1 MTTPAPSDDYRSGHR
16 LTVRILQ
23 TAPRLGHAWENL
35 AEIDRGVA
43 EADGVDLVVTPELAT
58 HGYHL
63 SEVPDVE
70 GFDPGAPELAAV
82 GRHGRAA
89 VIGFAERWRHHMFNS
104 AAVVADGRVEV
115 QRKLY
120 LPNYRS
126 WEERKH
132 FRPGGRIRTFDVLG
146 SHLSVLICND
156 LWQPAVPWLAA
167 HSGAEV
173 LVSIANS
180 SRSEI
185 GRRTEEVWDV
195 LLQHSAIAL
204 QCYVV
209 FVNRVGTEAGS
220 TFWGGSRVISP
231 LGEDLGRLGEEPGT
245 LDCTLDL
252 SELRLLRRRWPLL
265 QESRADVIAAE
276 ASRLAGEDF

>member
-1 MTTPAPSDDYRSGHR
+1 MSEH
-16 LTVRILQ
+16 LLNIRILQ
-23 TAPRLGHAWENL
+23 TDPQLGHAADNL
-35 AEIDRGVA
+35 AKIDQAVA
-43 EADGVDLVVTPELAT
+43 DADGVDLVVTPELAT

-70 GFDPGAPELAAV
+70 GFDPNDERLAAI

-89 VIGFAERWRHHMFNS
+89 VVGFAERWRHHMYNS
-104 AAVVADGRVEV
+104 AAIISDAGIEV
-115 QRKLY
+115 QRKMY

-132 FRPGGRIRTFDVLG
+132 FRPGNRLRTVDVAG
-146 SHLSVLICND
+146 THVSVLICND
-156 LWQPAVPWLAA
+156 IWQPAVPWLAA
-167 HSGAEV
+167 HSGAEIII
-173 LVSIANS
+173 SATNS

-185 GRRTEEVWDV
+185 GRRTEEVWDI
-195 LLQHSAIAL
+195 LLQHSAVAL
-204 QCYVV
+204 QSYVV
-209 FVNRVGTEAGS
+209 FANRVGTEAGS

-231 LGEDLGRLGEEPGT
+231 IGEDLGRLGEEEGI

-265 QESRADVIAAE
+265 QESRADLIAAE
-276 ASRLAGEDF
+276 AARLAGEDY

>member
-1 MTTPAPSDDYRSGHR
+1 MSTPATPDIAHQE
-16 LTVRILQ
+16 LMVRILQ
-23 TAPRLGHAWENL
+23 TAPRLGSAWENL
-35 AEIDRGVA
+35 ADIEAAVA
-43 EADGVDLVVTPELAT
+43 DAASSDLVVTPELAT

-70 GFDPGAPELAAV
+70 GFDPSDPRLAAV
-82 GRHGRAA
+82 GRHGPAA
-89 VIGFAERWRHHMFNS
+89 VLGFAERWRHHMFNS
-104 AAVVADGRVEV
+104 AALVTSDGVEV
-115 QRKLY
+115 QRKCY

-132 FRPGGRIRTFDVLG
+132 FRPGGRIRTFDVAG
-146 SHLSVLICND
+146 SHIAVLICND

-173 LVSIANS
+173 ILAIANS
-180 SRSEI
+180 SESEI

-195 LLQHSAIAL
+195 LLQHTAIAL
-204 QCYVV
+204 QTYVV
-209 FVNRVGTEAGS
+209 FVNRVGEEKGS

-231 LGEDLGRLGEEPGT
+231 LGEVLGRLDDQEGT

-252 SELRLLRRRWPLL
+252 TDLRLLRRRWPLL
-265 QESRADVIAAE
+265 QESRADVIAREAE
-276 ASRLAGEDF
+276 RLAVEDL